1 MIGWERIIKWS
12 EKKRMKYPN
21 LELIEY
27 ITDNLAVETFDTL
40 YNSYTHR
47 FKMYVFPQTWSSTA
61 LGFSGCGGQAMT
73 EAYTTVV
80 EMSWDYINKTDD
92 IRGLNLTTSED
103 RIYAVFFDGKFAYMY
118 LNPSEQ
124 FFKDLNNRF
133 MESQKRSQ
141 IYDEDYTG
149 NEELSF

>member
-1 MIGWERIIKWS
+1 
-12 EKKRMKYPN
+12 MKYPN

-27 ITDNLAVETFDTL
+27 ITDNLAVETFDIL

-61 LGFSGCGGQAMT
+61 LGFDYKGGCGGQAIT

-80 EMSWDYINKTDD
+80 EMSWDYINKTDE
-92 IRGLNLTTSED
+92 IRGLNLTESED

-133 MESQKRSQ
+133 MESQRGSQ
-141 IYDEDYTG
+141 VYDEDYTG
-149 NEELSF
+149 NEGLSF